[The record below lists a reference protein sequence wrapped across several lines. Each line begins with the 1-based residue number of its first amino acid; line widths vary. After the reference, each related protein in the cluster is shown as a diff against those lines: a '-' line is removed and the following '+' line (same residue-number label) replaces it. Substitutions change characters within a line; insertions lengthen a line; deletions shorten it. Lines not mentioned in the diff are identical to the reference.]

1 MTLLFFCLKIWGVLS
16 ALGQLGVLVPVD
28 LVLYGAKFGV
38 LRACFLFCCGLWAAA
53 GSECGV
59 QRSDNFLFCCGL
71 RDVPVSG
78 RWVLGTYAALS
89 DLTIAPPFILPIAKI
104 GAEV

>member
-59 QRSDNFLFCCGL
+59 QRSDNFLFCRGL
-71 RDVPVSG
+71 WG
-78 RWVLGTYAALS
+78 RTCKWTMGLGH
-89 DLTIAPPFILPIAKI
+89 IHR
-104 GAEV
+104 VV